1 MAYLITYHP
10 CRHDHLTTSQP
21 PSQTEWI
28 TPKGWS
34 AERAKTTFELRHPG
48 VTVLRC
54 DPIPQDANA
63 LPAT

>member
-10 CRHDHLTTSQP
+10 DSRDPLTTSQP
-21 PSQTEWI
+21 PIQTEWI

-54 DPIPQDANA
+54 DPIP
-63 LPAT
+63 

>member
-10 CRHDHLTTSQP
+10 APHDHLTTSQS

-34 AERAKTTFELRHPG
+34 AEWAKATFESRHPG

-54 DPIPQDANA
+54 DPIP
-63 LPAT
+63 